1 MANGIPFMMKMNKSS
16 SMESASGKRMQRT
29 GLSRVIMSLTFRFS
43 REILRSSHLVA
54 TVGVLAV
61 LGTTL
66 EIFGFMWDASGHM
79 LQEPET
85 FWSIQHI
92 TAYSGVALLVTSA
105 IIGTVLLI
113 TKLVEIRIAR
123 GIKMII
129 IGAALQIAAGTSDF
143 FSHLLLGADGLVS
156 IPHLVLEAGPVL
168 GAFGGFLLLSQMK
181 DSRIRRLIPVAI
193 VTTIFSLASILFNIS
208 MVLSGEILCIPVYE
222 IFSHGCAIL

>member
-1 MANGIPFMMKMNKSS
+1 
-16 SMESASGKRMQRT
+16 
-29 GLSRVIMSLTFRFS
+29 MSLTFRFS
-43 REILRSSHLVA
+43 RKVLRSNHLIAIVA
-54 TVGVLAV
+54 VLAI

-66 EIFGFMWDASGHM
+66 EISGFMWDASNHM

-92 TAYSGVALLVTSA
+92 TAYSGVALLLISA
-105 IIGTVLLI
+105 IIGFLLLI

-129 IGAALQIAAGTSDF
+129 IGAALQIVAGTSDF

-156 IPHLVLEAGPVL
+156 IPHLILEAGPVL

-193 VTTIFSLASILFNIS
+193 VTTIFTLASILFNMS